1 MRKTKTQKLQLKK
14 VFEEKFSGHTVA
26 LQNKDGKF
34 FGFSYFN
41 EDEDEED
48 YSNFVGAEFA
58 ELRAKQAFLR
68 HKIKEYKIRL
78 NTVQNLVK
86 DFRYKHEEVPRPLK
100 LKLRDYSHAIEDF
113 ENLHAYINDYIAEKD
128 KKRHEFLKRT
138 KKNNS

>member
-1 MRKTKTQKLQLKK
+1 MRNTKTQKLQLKK
-14 VFEEKFSGHTVA
+14 VYESPFVGHRVT

-34 FGFSYFN
+34 FGYSFFSD
-41 EDEDEED
+41 DENGED

-58 ELRAKQAFLR
+58 ELRAKQDFLR

-86 DFRYKHEEVPRPLK
+86 DFKYKGEEVPRPLK
-100 LKLRDYSHAIEDF
+100 LKLRDYSHAIDDF
-113 ENLHAYINDYIAEKD
+113 KNLYAYIDDYIAEKD
-128 KKRHEFLKRT
+128 RKRHEFLERT